1 MSLIQ
6 LVLNGNGYLNIS
18 GDITSSGY
26 IQLTTDPDALNY
38 IQRVGITN
46 SSIQT
51 NITNFIFGLKDLNLW
66 DNTIN
71 IYLLN
76 SGYNATT
83 GTKIYGLRTGYDG
96 NLINSGQAT
105 WTSSGIFLGSGSG
118 TSDGAYLSSGKAAIT
133 HPVLPVFD
141 GNFTISILGKTTNDA
156 YGAWWHQNDRSST
169 NRSIWLQPNAYFYQ
183 NEVAYGDISS
193 GSISYAGSPRLN
205 TANQYNLISYD
216 VKYISKTI
224 YSGSGSLNIYKD
236 GLIQVT
242 TQTGA
247 VVLPSF
253 CIRQPLYPYYPC
265 DQHTGCINGTIDLQ
279 PDGKMIGV
287 KSQGY
292 YSFAGAF
299 SRVLSSGEH
308 LAVKNLLLST
318 IAQNISLG

>member
-26 IQLTTDPDALNY
+26 IQLTTDPDALSY

-71 IYLLN
+71 VYLLN

-83 GTKIYGLRTGYDG
+83 GTKVYGLRTGYDG

-105 WTSSGIFLGSGSG
+105 WTSSGIFLRSGYSG
-118 TSDGAYLSSGKAAIT
+118 DSRCVGSGKATIT

-141 GNFTISILGKTTNDA
+141 GNFTISMLGKTTDND
-156 YGAWWHQNDRSST
+156 YGTWWHQTDRSNT
-169 NRSIWLQPNAYFYQ
+169 NRSIWIQPNACYYS
-183 NEVAYGDISS
+183 NEFCYGDINS
-193 GSISYAGSPRLN
+193 GAISYVGDPRLN
-205 TANQYNLISYD
+205 TANQYNVISYD
-216 VKYISKTI
+216 VKYVSKTT

-265 DQHTGCINGTIDLQ
+265 DQHTGCIGGFIDLQ
-279 PDGKMIGV
+279 PDGKLFGS